1 MKAKDEPTAAE
12 LEAAAWAKAHE
23 GKNDPN
29 YREELAAKARDLRT
43 VEATVASVQIV
54 GGSDPQIRVRCGR
67 RPIGA
72 VVKTAMAIGRLADAP
87 VINAEAFRAPNGYRQ
102 PPRHTFYRDDQE
114 D

>member
-1 MKAKDEPTAAE
+1 MTKIDDEELAGAAYAKAAE
-12 LEAAAWAKAHE
+12 
-23 GKNDPN
+23 GRNDPN
-29 YREELAAKARDLRT
+29 YHAEVAAKARDLRT
-43 VEATVASVQIV
+43 IEATVASVQIV

-67 RPIGA
+67 RPMGA

-114 D
+114 E